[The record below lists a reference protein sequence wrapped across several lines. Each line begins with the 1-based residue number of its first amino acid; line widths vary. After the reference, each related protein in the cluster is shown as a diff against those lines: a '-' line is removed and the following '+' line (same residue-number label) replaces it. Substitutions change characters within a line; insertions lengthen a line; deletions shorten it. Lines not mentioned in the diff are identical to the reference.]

1 MPKPQAFL
9 KTAVTLSAI
18 YLVLFLVYLFKAVG
32 IINGS
37 PLIRHLGYFMWMI
50 NLLFLLNPLKIMNY
64 EGRRYFVS
72 LLAKVFVSIFRPMNL
87 NIFLVA
93 MIMGSFVQPFT
104 DLAFTACSLAYN
116 QTHDC
121 LLDTRIATFVF
132 TLVFIVIRFGHSIVS
147 HRQLKTS
154 KVFTR
159 PILGLIAVVCSFN
172 NVLSSYLYN
181 TYLSDGLLIYW
192 IISAII
198 ATFAGLNADIR
209 ADFGLISFDKE
220 DCLLRKYK
228 RFPRPTY
235 FIVVVIDF
243 FLNIGWVFS
252 VSNNLSFADSINPI
266 YFLMV
271 LSYIE
276 LSRKG
281 LWIFFRV
288 EDDHSALVG

>member
-1 MPKPQAFL
+1 
-9 KTAVTLSAI
+9 
-18 YLVLFLVYLFKAVG
+18 
-32 IINGS
+32 
-37 PLIRHLGYFMWMI
+37 
-50 NLLFLLNPLKIMNY
+50 
-64 EGRRYFVS
+64 
-72 LLAKVFVSIFRPMNL
+72 MNL

-121 LLDTRIATFVF
+121 LENTRIATFVF
-132 TLVFIVIRFGHSIVS
+132 TLVFIAIRFGHSIVS

-172 NVLSSYLYN
+172 NVLSSFLYN
-181 TYLSDGLLIYW
+181 SYLSTGLLVYW

-198 ATFAGLNADIR
+198 ATFAGLNADVR
-209 ADFGLISFDKE
+209 ADFGLISFDEE

-228 RFPRPTY
+228 RFPRATY

-243 FLNIGWVFS
+243 FLNVGWVFS

-288 EDDHSALVG
+288 EDDHSANVG